1 MDTRILVKLVLPD
14 KSFVNGYKNL
24 GEVGLPDKIFVRK
37 PGTCILAFSQEEKLK
52 QVFRYYQFK
61 WK

>member
-37 PGTCILAFSQEEKLK
+37 LGTRILAFSQEEKLK
-52 QVFRYYQFK
+52 QVFGYYQFK